1 MAAVEHEPWPL
12 QQATLVSLEETV
24 RRAADLPDDAA
35 SPLVH
40 YSPGVRVRVG
50 APRLLGE
57 ARAG

>member
-24 RRAADLPDDAA
+24 RRAAGLPDDTAP
-35 SPLVH
+35 PLVH

-50 APRLLGE
+50 APRLL
-57 ARAG
+57 